1 MLQYK
6 WPGNVRQLKNITE
19 QMSVLCEKRDS
30 YGNVIADLMLMRF

>member
-19 QMSVLCEKRDS
+19 QMLVLCEKRDS
-30 YGNVIADLMLMRF
+30 YRNVITVLMLMRF